1 MALTV
6 IVNKGIVGISV
17 TNVQL
22 LESESLN
29 GTYTAIS
36 GQTNV
41 LVSSLPV
48 TVTNV
53 NDNSKYLKM
62 VALGLCGTEEKLII
76 TGLPTAWS
84 TEDPMTIAKSFG
96 GSAGTATATFAF
108 GGNQPS
114 GCAEYY
120 NGTAWSNNGSMTRPV
135 QYGTSFGDASDAY
148 SIGGTNTSGLLTNFT
163 SAWNGFNWTICQI
176 YPALNQLLA
185 GTGTGNAGLVMGGA
199 SFPSGYDS
207 CSTEWNGSAWSN
219 GGTLQVARSQQA
231 ASGTQDAALMVTGNN
246 SGNKVNCT
254 EEYDGVSWSLISGGN
269 VNTARLNPSAA
280 GTQNSTI
287 LAGGSLGYPNV
298 NPLVCTEEY
307 NGTTWSTKGGLTN
320 CRAGAGMTSGASNA
334 DLMFGGM
341 NSIGVQGIRCTEMFN
356 G

>member
-6 IVNKGIVGISV
+6 VVNKGAVGTRV

-22 LESESLN
+22 LESDSEN

-41 LVSSLPV
+41 LVSSFPV

-53 NDNSKYLKM
+53 NDDSRYIKM
-62 VALGLCGTEEKLII
+62 IALGICSAEVKLII
-76 TGLPTAWS
+76 TGIPTAWS

-96 GSAGTATATFAF
+96 GAAGTATGTFAY
-108 GGNQPS
+108 GGNFPS

-120 NGTAWSNNGSMTRPV
+120 NGTAWSNNGAMVRPV
-135 QYGTSFGDASDAY
+135 QFGTSFGEQNDAY
-148 SIGGTNTSGLLTNFT
+148 SIGGFNANSQLTNFT
-163 SAWNGFNWTICQI
+163 SAWNGFNWTTCQI
-176 YPALNQLLA
+176 YPALSNLAA
-185 GTGTGNAGLVMGGA
+185 GTGTGNAGLVMGGS
-199 SFPSGYDS
+199 SFPSGYNV
-207 CSTEWNGSAWSN
+207 CSKEWNGSAWSN
-219 GGTLQVARSQQA
+219 GGNLQVARTQQA
-231 ASGTQDAALMVTGNN
+231 ASGTQTAALMVTGNN
-246 SGNKVNCT
+246 SGNTVNCT
-254 EEYDGVSWSLISGGN
+254 EEYDGSSWSLISGGN

-298 NPLVCTEEY
+298 NPLICTEEY
-307 NGTTWSTKGGLTN
+307 NGTTWSTGGSLTN
-320 CRAGAGMTSGASNA
+320 CRTAAGMTPGASNA
-334 DLMFGGM
+334 DLVFGGL
-341 NSIGVQGIRCTEMFN
+341 NSTQAITCTEKFN

>member
-22 LESESLN
+22 FESESLN

-108 GGNQPS
+108 GGNQPF
-114 GCAEYY
+114 GYAEYY

-148 SIGGTNTSGLLTNFT
+148 SIGGTNTSGVLTNFT
-163 SAWNGFNWTICQI
+163 SAWNGFNWTVCQI
-176 YPALNQLLA
+176 YPVLSNLAA
-185 GTGTGNAGLVMGGA
+185 GTGTGNAGLVMGGN

-219 GGTLQVARSQQA
+219 GGNLQVARSQQA
-231 ASGTQDAALMVTGNN
+231 ASGTQTAALMVTGNN

-254 EEYDGVSWSLISGGN
+254 EEYDGTSWSLISGGN

-341 NSIGVQGIRCTEMFN
+341 NSTQAVKCTEMFN